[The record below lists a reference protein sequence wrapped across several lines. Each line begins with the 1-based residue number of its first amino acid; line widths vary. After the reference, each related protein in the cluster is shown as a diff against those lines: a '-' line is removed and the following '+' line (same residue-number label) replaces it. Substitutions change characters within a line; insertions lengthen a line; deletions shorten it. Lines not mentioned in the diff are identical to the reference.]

1 MALAHSFG
9 VNNFIAGAGGVS
21 PPQPLYPYE
30 DIPTSLS
37 GIGNLI
43 QVNPQVSVCMYDCMY
58 TYTCTCTC
66 TVVYTRF
73 QCVGKGEM

>member
-1 MALAHSFG
+1 MALTHSF
-9 VNNFIAGAGGVS
+9 NNFIVGAGGIS

-43 QVNPQVSVCMYDCMY
+43 QVNPQVSVFKYNCTY
-58 TYTCTCTC
+58 TYTCTCTLC
-66 TVVYTRF
+66 IQGFINNVV
-73 QCVGKGEM
+73 